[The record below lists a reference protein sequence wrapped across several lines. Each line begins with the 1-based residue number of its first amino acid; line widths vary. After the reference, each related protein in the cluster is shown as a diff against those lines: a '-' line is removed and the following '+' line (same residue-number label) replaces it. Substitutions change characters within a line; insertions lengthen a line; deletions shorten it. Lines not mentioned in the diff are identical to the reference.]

1 MIDRAGGQRIDVHAF
16 CGFVSTV
23 LAAPNLIFQIKPRAG
38 RAHPNRML
46 PVFLPWVL
54 GPTRFI
60 GENVQAK
67 IMHGVYEPKT
77 QKLYEW
83 QITIREHANEF
94 WKFRG

>member
-1 MIDRAGGQRIDVHAF
+1 MDVHAF
-16 CGFVSTV
+16 WGFVGPAV
-23 LAAPNLIFQIKPRAG
+23 AATNPIFLIKPRAG
-38 RAHPNRML
+38 WAHPNRML

-94 WKFRG
+94 RKFRG